1 MSKNRDLIYDMSD
14 SPETED
20 FEQLDSEPLQLGG
33 VGEDAPAANDRQ
45 VTTPGDVHVA
55 PQMPTPIDGTLRQF
69 ALRVPDVIDACS
81 GIMVFGK
88 RIKSL
93 VFSTDLSI
101 IRNVNADAVFA
112 VYPFTPQPIITQAL
126 LMASDLP
133 VFVGVGGG
141 LTTGKRVVNLAM
153 YAEMQGATGVVVN
166 APTPGRILNR
176 IRSSVDVPVVV
187 TVANSDTNY
196 RHRIEDGAAILNV
209 AAGAQTP
216 EIVAEIRERF
226 PDYPI
231 IATGG
236 ADEQSIRAT
245 IRAGANAIVWT
256 PPSSAELFRDVM
268 KNYREGKPHPRGR
281 ISFAFSFCYPAC
293 YPRARGAATH
303 PAGCAAAPL
312 LRFLIPV
319 LQCREHDTCLLAR
332 HALARTEAAVGHA
345 ADHAGALQRLHGG
358 QGIGCDVT
366 GVRERDGRDIRA
378 QPDAE
383 ALGVTI
389 DHDGHIL
396 PRDVGI
402 GRKRGVRD
410 AMDDA
415 VFGCPADIG
424 RIPRICG
431 HIGEFSRLVR
441 GHVRT
446 LQPGEHGHKL
456 RARHVFGGG
465 EGRRRHAG
473 DDARVIELPDVRIAP
488 AALGYIREREGCF
501 TRLHGAVSAV
511 DIVHQ
516 VQIEQ
521 VRLHDALVG
530 DAADKLHMVGAR
542 DGHDVPDA
550 GTEGDIGIA
559 VIVDP
564 AL

>member
-33 VGEDAPAANDRQ
+33 VGEDAPAADDRQ

-93 VFSTDLSI
+93 VFSTVLSI

-176 IRSSVDVPVVV
+176 IRS
-187 TVANSDTNY
+187 
-196 RHRIEDGAAILNV
+196 LNV

-268 KNYREGKPHPRGR
+268 KNYREGKPHP
-281 ISFAFSFCYPAC
+281 
-293 YPRARGAATH
+293 
-303 PAGCAAAPL
+303 
-312 LRFLIPV
+312 
-319 LQCREHDTCLLAR
+319 
-332 HALARTEAAVGHA
+332 
-345 ADHAGALQRLHGG
+345 
-358 QGIGCDVT
+358 
-366 GVRERDGRDIRA
+366 
-378 QPDAE
+378 
-383 ALGVTI
+383 
-389 DHDGHIL
+389 
-396 PRDVGI
+396 
-402 GRKRGVRD
+402 
-410 AMDDA
+410 
-415 VFGCPADIG
+415 
-424 RIPRICG
+424 
-431 HIGEFSRLVR
+431 
-441 GHVRT
+441 
-446 LQPGEHGHKL
+446 
-456 RARHVFGGG
+456 
-465 EGRRRHAG
+465 
-473 DDARVIELPDVRIAP
+473 
-488 AALGYIREREGCF
+488 
-501 TRLHGAVSAV
+501 
-511 DIVHQ
+511 
-516 VQIEQ
+516 
-521 VRLHDALVG
+521 
-530 DAADKLHMVGAR
+530 
-542 DGHDVPDA
+542 
-550 GTEGDIGIA
+550 
-559 VIVDP
+559 
-564 AL
+564 